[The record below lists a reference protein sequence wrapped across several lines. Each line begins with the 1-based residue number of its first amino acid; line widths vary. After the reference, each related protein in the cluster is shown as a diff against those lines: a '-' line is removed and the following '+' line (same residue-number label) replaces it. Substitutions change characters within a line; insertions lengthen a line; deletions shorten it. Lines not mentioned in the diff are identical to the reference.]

1 LSGGELDVTS
11 LTSGPPDLSGQTAVV
26 TGAAGGIG
34 RATCVSLARE
44 GADIVATDVDEER
57 LAETA
62 RLVEEQGPNVETI
75 LTDVSDPNDVN
86 VLREAALEF
95 ADTIEIVV
103 NVAGVVHRYD
113 FSDMTLKQWN
123 RIIGINL
130 TGTFLVTHAFY
141 DQMVQKE
148 YGKVVCV
155 SSVSA
160 KVGGV
165 ISDAG
170 YAASKA
176 GIHGMVRWL
185 AKNAAEHSIYVNAL
199 APGAVKTPMTENR
212 DYRPEWAP
220 LNRIADPED
229 IAEGIVYLASQQ
241 SNYVT
246 GTVLD
251 VNGGMR
257 FS

>member
-1 LSGGELDVTS
+1 MDF
-11 LTSGPPDLSGQTAVV
+11 
-26 TGAAGGIG
+26 
-34 RATCVSLARE
+34 
-44 GADIVATDVDEER
+44 
-57 LAETA
+57 AET
-62 RLVEEQGPNVETI
+62 V
-75 LTDVSDPNDVN
+75 
-86 VLREAALEF
+86 
-95 ADTIEIVV
+95 EIVV
-103 NVAGVVHRYD
+103 NVAGVVHRHD
-113 FSDMTLKQWN
+113 FSEMTLDQWE
-123 RIIGINL
+123 RVIGINQ

-141 DQMVQKE
+141 DQMVDNE

-155 SSVSA
+155 TSVSA

-176 GIHGMVRWL
+176 GVHGLVRWL
-185 AKNAAEHSIYVNAL
+185 AKNAAEHGIYVNAV
-199 APGAVKTPMTENR
+199 APGAVKTPMTEDE
-212 DYRPEWAP
+212 DYRPEWSP
-220 LNRIADPED
+220 LNRLAEPED
-229 IAEGIVYLASQQ
+229 IAEGVVYLASQQ